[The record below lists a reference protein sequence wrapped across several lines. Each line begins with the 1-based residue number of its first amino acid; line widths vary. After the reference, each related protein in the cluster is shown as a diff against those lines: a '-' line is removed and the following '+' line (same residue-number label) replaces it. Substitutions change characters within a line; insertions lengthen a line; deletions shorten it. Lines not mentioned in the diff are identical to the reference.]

1 MVLTSKISLFKQ
13 FSVFLQS
20 KQRVRILNRDK
31 RLGSYNIWNG
41 LTLLS
46 EVVETLDVD
55 VEEAVDSEK
64 KESNYWIGL
73 KT

>member
-46 EVVETLDVD
+46 EVVEALGVD
-55 VEEAVDSEK
+55 VEEDVGSAKE
-64 KESNYWIGL
+64 ESNY
-73 KT
+73 